1 MTKIRAKKLY
11 EVTSK
16 YLTTKE
22 LNKFVNH
29 SLPYKASKWQVQM
42 RFSTLEKIMKAL
54 KYKQKKSLKIS
65 QELAKIHISDFIEL
79 EK

>member
-1 MTKIRAKKLY
+1 
-11 EVTSK
+11 
-16 YLTTKE
+16 
-22 LNKFVNH
+22 
-29 SLPYKASKWQVQM
+29 M